1 MTEAQRSLLKRGHVR
16 LAHALDDLPSLV
28 VDEEHDAVDAL
39 VAEAL
44 PLARAAD
51 NPWLEVFI
59 RHWELQSKVLN
70 REQVKDS
77 LPLAVELLELSS
89 RPETKDCPQSVCA
102 TQDLASCY
110 ATLDGPGY
118 VSERVA
124 VARETL
130 ARIDPTWP
138 CFLCISSELVDALLD
153 GSEAEA
159 ALNEVKQVRAALL
172 ERDQRQ
178 ACPALIRPRVDAL
191 FALGRFEEALMELE
205 LWDEPASGSSGE
217 MAIRLRKVRA
227 HAALGQIT
235 QAKDLLPD
243 PESISKTPSHYS
255 AWIRAAEALVAA
267 GGLTN
272 DADLGAVLRGMR
284 LSQEQNGARFLAFES
299 AVVGTELALARG
311 ARQTARLELRQ
322 VDRLFPELRAPKAP
336 GVVPW
341 VERVEAARAS
351 LSAADPA
358 PPSLDVE
365 PNPEVMWENAA
376 GAVDWQ
382 TQVLDGQALDAVLS
396 CLQSMGYLAEA
407 ESVAERAVNGAS
419 DDASRLSASLRWA
432 ELLSEKGDGER
443 ALKLLDGLG
452 ELGGEEFWLRARA
465 EVDCLRRLGDDQR
478 LRGRLAALCERADA
492 PPGAV
497 LLLSELEARLGEPQ
511 QAFALALR
519 AAEAL
524 PRGEADW
531 KVIELGTELGAWSEV
546 RRAANRLGMPVELGS
561 APIDEEWGLVQV
573 VFAEDAQRKL
583 VALRTGPVTARVLE
597 LCGPT
602 AEVEHGDD
610 RVIFDPEPVEPPPHH
625 EHGPDCDHD
634 HDHDDHAHGCEEE
647 HEHGPDC
654 EHSHASEW
662 IPVFAVR
669 KIIRAGELASFT
681 IDGLHPGD
689 DALQAI
695 ADLLDG
701 FGGRLEVRSPDEYS
715 LRVPD
720 LLPELGWPR
729 PEAGERPAVYGFFAV
744 PEAQDPRAV
753 HDALTSLCSTQR
765 ALLVW
770 PELCEAAGDDEA
782 LDLHVELGD
791 CLGL

>member
-1 MTEAQRSLLKRGHVR
+1 MFRSGHVR
-16 LAHALDDLPSLV
+16 LARALDELPSLV
-28 VDEEHDAVDAL
+28 VDEEHEAVDAL

-44 PLARAAD
+44 PLARATD

-59 RHWELQSKVLN
+59 RHWELQSRVLN

-130 ARIDPTWP
+130 ARIDATWP

-153 GSEAEA
+153 GADPEA
-159 ALNEVKQVRAALL
+159 ALDEVKQVRASLL

-178 ACPALIRPRVDAL
+178 ACPPLIRPRVDAL

-205 LWDEPASGSSGE
+205 QWDEPASGSSGE

-227 HAALGQIT
+227 HAVLGQLT

-272 DADLGAVLRGMR
+272 DADLGAVIRGMR
-284 LSQEQNGARFLAFES
+284 LSQERNGALFLAFES

-311 ARQTARLELRQ
+311 ARHTARLELSQ
-322 VDRLFPELRAPKAP
+322 VDRLFRELRAPKAP
-336 GVVPW
+336 GVLPF
-341 VERVEAARAS
+341 VERVEAARS
-351 LSAADPA
+351 NLVQADPP
-358 PPSLDVE
+358 PPSLDE
-365 PNPEVMWENAA
+365 AASAELMWENAA
-376 GAVDWQ
+376 AAVDWQ
-382 TQVLDGQALDAVLS
+382 TDVLEGQALDAVLS
-396 CLQSMGYLAEA
+396 CLEHMGYLAEA
-407 ESVAERAVNGAS
+407 EAVAARAVRGA
-419 DDASRLSASLRWA
+419 AQPEARLSASLRWA
-432 ELLSEKGDGER
+432 ELLSRGGQAER
-443 ALKLLDGLG
+443 ALGVLDGLG

-465 EVDCLRRLGDDQR
+465 EVDCLRRLGDDGR
-478 LRGRLAALCERADA
+478 LRTRLASLCERADV

-497 LLLSELEARLGEPQ
+497 LLLSELEQRQREPARAL
-511 QAFALALR
+511 ALALR

-531 KVIELGTELGAWSEV
+531 RVVELGTELGAWSEV
-546 RRAANRLGMPVELGS
+546 RRAANRLGMPVELGD
-561 APIDEEWGLVQV
+561 APIDEEWGLIQLI
-573 VFAEDAQRKL
+573 FADDAQRKL

-597 LCGPT
+597 LSGPT
-602 AEVEHGDD
+602 ADEEHGDD
-610 RVIFDPEPVEPPPHH
+610 RVIFDPEPAEPPPAAHQHGPDCEHDDPHGH
-625 EHGPDCDHD
+625 EHGPDCAHE
-634 HDHDDHAHGCEEE
+634 DD
-647 HEHGPDC
+647 
-654 EHSHASEW
+654 EW
-662 IPVFAVR
+662 IPVFNVR
-669 KIIRAGELASFT
+669 KIVQPGQLVSFT

-689 DALQAI
+689 SALQAI
-695 ADLLDG
+695 SDLLDG
-701 FGGRLEVRSPDEYS
+701 YGGRLEVRSPDEYE
-715 LRVPD
+715 LRVPE

-729 PEAGERPAVYGFFAV
+729 PNPGQHPAVYGFFAL
-744 PEAQDPRAV
+744 PQTANFREV
-753 HDALTSLCSTQR
+753 HVALGALCSAR
-765 ALLVW
+765 HALLVW
-770 PELCEAAGDDEA
+770 PELCEEAEDEEA
-782 LDLHVELGD
+782 LNLHVELGD

>member
-1 MTEAQRSLLKRGHVR
+1 HVR

-89 RPETKDCPQSVCA
+89 RPETKDCPQAVCA

-118 VSERVA
+118 VAERVA
-124 VARETL
+124 VAKETL

-153 GSEAEA
+153 GAEAEA

-178 ACPALIRPRVDAL
+178 ECPALIRPRVDAL

-272 DADLGAVLRGMR
+272 DAELGAVLRGMR
-284 LSQEQNGARFLAFES
+284 LSQEQNGAHFLAFES

-311 ARQTARLELRQ
+311 ARQTARLELHQ
-322 VDRLFPELRAPKAP
+322 VDRLFPQLRAPKAP

-341 VERVEAARAS
+341 VQRMEAARAS
-351 LSAADPA
+351 LSEADPA
-358 PPSLDVE
+358 PPPLEQAPS
-365 PNPEVMWENAA
+365 PEVMWENAA
-376 GAVDWQ
+376 AAVDWQ
-382 TQVLDGQALDAVLS
+382 TEVLDGQALDAVLS
-396 CLQSMGYLAEA
+396 CLETMGYLAEA
-407 ESVAERAVNGAS
+407 ESVAERAVEGAS
-419 DDASRLSASLRWA
+419 DQAARLTASLRWA
-432 ELLSEKGDGER
+432 ELLSHVGQAER
-443 ALKLLDGLG
+443 ALSVLDGLG
-452 ELGGEEFWLRARA
+452 ELRGEEFWLRARA
-465 EVDCLRRLGDDQR
+465 EVDCLRRLGDDKR
-478 LRGRLAALCERADA
+478 LKTRLGALCERPDV

-497 LLLSELEARLGEPQ
+497 LLLSDLEQRLGDARR
-511 QAFALALR
+511 AFALALR

-546 RRAANRLGMPVELGS
+546 RRAANRLGMPVELGA

-573 VFAEDAQRKL
+573 VFPEDTQRKL

-602 AEVEHGDD
+602 SDVEHGDD
-610 RVIFDPEPVEPPPHH
+610 RVIFDPEPVEPPPGHQHGPDCDHEHDHGHDHDEHGHGCEEDH
-625 EHGPDCDHD
+625 EHGPDC
-634 HDHDDHAHGCEEE
+634 AHSQAE
-647 HEHGPDC
+647 
-654 EHSHASEW
+654 EW

-669 KIIRAGELASFT
+669 KIVAAGELESFT

-720 LLPELGWPR
+720 LLPDLGWPR
-729 PEAGERPAVYGFFAV
+729 PAPGERPAVYGFFAV
-744 PEAQDPRAV
+744 PAAQDARAV
-753 HDALTSLCSTQR
+753 HDALRTLCSTQR